1 MTGDLSDA
9 ASSHQR
15 IIEGK
20 HEKSQV
26 FSVVIILKENERKE
40 DWRALMILRLDEKHY
55 VKSSLKLWFEILN
68 I

>member
-20 HEKSQV
+20 DERSQV
-26 FSVVIILKENERKE
+26 FSVVIILEENERKE
-40 DWRALMILRLDEKHY
+40 DWRALMILRRDENH
-55 VKSSLKLWFEILN
+55 
-68 I
+68 